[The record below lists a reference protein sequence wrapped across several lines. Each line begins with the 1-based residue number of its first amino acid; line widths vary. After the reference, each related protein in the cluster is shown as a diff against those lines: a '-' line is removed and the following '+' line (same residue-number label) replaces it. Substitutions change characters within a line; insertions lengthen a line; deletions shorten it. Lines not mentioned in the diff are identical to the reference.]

1 MPRLVQGLFAAVGD
15 LYVFRLSLRLCG
27 ARTAR
32 WTLLFQ
38 LTSWFTFYC
47 APRTLTNSM
56 EAVLT
61 AVALYYYP
69 WPGRTTNCRL
79 IHLTLVHCW
88 NFGKEQMKLA
98 VYIYTLQYEE
108 HEIISSIYFKWLIG
122 FWLRNQLCSS
132 NFFVMWTLFP
142 HIFRT

>member
-1 MPRLVQGLFAAVGD
+1 MPRLLQGLFAAVGD
-15 LYVFRLSLRLCG
+15 LYVFRLSLRLSG

-47 APRTLTNSM
+47 GTRTLTNSM

-69 WPGRTTNCRL
+69 WPGKTPR
-79 IHLTLVHCW
+79 
-88 NFGKEQMKLA
+88 FGSLSLP
-98 VYIYTLQYEE
+98 VI
-108 HEIISSIYFKWLIG
+108 
-122 FWLRNQLCSS
+122 C
-132 NFFVMWTLFP
+132 
-142 HIFRT
+142 